1 VISNVKG
8 VIYGTERD
16 HRQRYLPKNQENEPR
31 GADVDNNGDINAVDA
46 SYILSY
52 YAYTSTT
59 KEAIMSLA
67 DFMKK
72 K

>member
-1 VISNVKG
+1 MISNVKG

-31 GADVDNNGDINAVDA
+31 GADVDNNGYVNAVDA

-59 KEAIMSLA
+59 KEEIMPIEGYI
-67 DFMKK
+67 
-72 K
+72 

>member
-1 VISNVKG
+1 MISNVKG

-31 GADVDNNGDINAVDA
+31 GADVDNNGDVNAVDA

-59 KEAIMSLA
+59 KEEIMPIEGYI
-67 DFMKK
+67 
-72 K
+72 